1 MTRCIVFVA
10 LALLVSTTA
19 SATTTLATTTAPPA
33 LASANLRG
41 GAEGLAAAGLSAD
54 DKIGILNCG
63 SRAYNYCCN
72 VGTPCRCGESSKAAG
87 QCGWEAYSY
96 CCNFGTPCS
105 C

>member
-1 MTRCIVFVA
+1 MTRCIVFAA

-19 SATTTLATTTAPPA
+19 SATATTTATVPSV
-33 LASANLRG
+33 ASNLRG